1 MKKIKGILL
10 GIIIGVLL
18 TVGGGYY
25 LYTQSNANKEE
36 NSKTVKLGFEDIG
49 ELATQEMI
57 GTVVHTEQ
65 ASQTLFGVEI
75 PFTQSHYIYSYD
87 FDVKAGYDFSAIT
100 YTVDEE
106 NKAITVTLPEEKLLS
121 IEVLT
126 DSFKVYYEK
135 ESIFKRIT
143 LEDNNDALKEMQETA
158 KEDAIS
164 NGIYDK
170 AKDNAETLLKAFF
183 ANQYSLEEYTIEFN

>member
-1 MKKIKGILL
+1 MKKLQGVLI
-10 GIIIGVLL
+10 GIILGVAL
-18 TVGGGYY
+18 TIGGYY
-25 LYTQSNANKEE
+25 AISNANTTQED
-36 NSKTVKLGFEDIG
+36 NSRIVKLGFEDIG

-57 GTVVHTEQ
+57 GTIVHTEQ
-65 ASQTLFGVEI
+65 AAQTLFGMEI

-87 FDVKAGYDFSAIT
+87 FEVKAGYDFSAIT
-100 YTVDEE
+100 YEVDEE

-143 LEDNNDALKEMQETA
+143 LEDNNDALQEMQEQA
-158 KEDAIS
+158 KEDAIN

-170 AKDNAETLLKAFF
+170 AKDNAKTLLKAFF
-183 ANQYSLEEYTIEFN
+183 SNQYNLDEYTIEFN

>member
-10 GIIIGVLL
+10 GIIIGFLVAA
-18 TVGGGYY
+18 GGGYY

-143 LEDNNDALKEMQETA
+143 LEDNNDALKDMQETA

-170 AKDNAETLLKAFF
+170 AKDNAVTLLKAFF

>member
-10 GIIIGVLL
+10 GIIIGILL

-87 FDVKAGYDFSAIT
+87 FDVKAGYDFSSIT

-106 NKAITVTLPEEKLLS
+106 NKVITVTLPEEKLLS

-183 ANQYSLEEYTIEFN
+183 SNQYNLEEYTIEFN

>member
-10 GIIIGVLL
+10 GIIIGILL

-106 NKAITVTLPEEKLLS
+106 NKVITVTLPEEKLLS

-183 ANQYSLEEYTIEFN
+183 SHQYSLEEYTIEFN

>member
-10 GIIIGVLL
+10 GIIIGFLVAAS
-18 TVGGGYY
+18 GGYY

-87 FDVKAGYDFSAIT
+87 FDVKAGYDFSAIA

-183 ANQYSLEEYTIEFN
+183 SNQYNLEEYTIEFN